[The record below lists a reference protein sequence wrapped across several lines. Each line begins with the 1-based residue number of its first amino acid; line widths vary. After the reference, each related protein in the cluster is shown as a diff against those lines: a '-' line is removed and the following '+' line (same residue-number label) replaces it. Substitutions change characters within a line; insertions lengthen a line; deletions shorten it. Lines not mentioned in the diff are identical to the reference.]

1 MALNDTLSNALSH
14 ILNSEKVG
22 KQICIIRPS
31 SKLITAVLDV
41 FKHHGY
47 INDYKLQEVKKGG
60 VLEVSLNG
68 NINKCGAIK
77 PRFSIKKSQFEKFE
91 KRYLPSK
98 DFGIIL
104 LSTQKGIISHYDA
117 QKHKIGGKLIAYVY

>member
-22 KQICIIRPS
+22 KQICIIKPS
-31 SKLITAVLDV
+31 SKLIVSVLDV
-41 FKHHGY
+41 FKNNGY
-47 INDYKLQEVKKGG
+47 IKDYKAQEIKKGG
-60 VLEVSLNG
+60 ILEVYLNG

-77 PRFSIKKSQFEKFE
+77 PRFSIKKNDFEKFE

-98 DFGIIL
+98 EFGMLL
-104 LSTQKGIISHYDA
+104 LSTQKGIMSHYDA
-117 QKHKIGGKLIAYVY
+117 QKQKVGGRLIAYVY